1 MLKVEGLLRHVSHKL
16 FSFWSEDQIFTDKL
30 EYKKALESYNPED
43 SIKLA
48 QKYLIEN
55 KRSLILEMNS
65 GELNPEKAKYILE
78 KSLTLNN
85 NGYELA
91 NINTYTM
98 KNN

>member
-1 MLKVEGLLRHVSHKL
+1 MRDVSHKL
-16 FSFWSEDQIFTDKL
+16 FSFWSEDQIFTDKI

-65 GELNPEKAKYILE
+65 GDLTPEKAKFILE

-91 NINTYTM
+91 NLEAYSIE
-98 KNN
+98 KK